1 MGHRPK
7 IIVLNN
13 DSAFLDLMKEVLG
26 DEGMD
31 VVLRKVWDDAYNTVK
46 NAKPDLIILDVLLD
60 NEGKGFELIDLLTLD
75 PATRSTP
82 VVIASTSTKQLHERM
97 DAFTTMGI
105 PVIGKPFDLDTLL
118 GIIRRA
124 LHAGTREEVHQMG
137 LGGPVDESG
146 VDGDPHS
153 ARDGGSRAR

>member
-1 MGHRPK
+1 MAQRPK
-7 IIVLNN
+7 ILVLNN

-26 DEGMD
+26 DEGLD

-46 NAKPDLIILDVLLD
+46 TTKPDLIILDVLLD
-60 NEGKGFELIDLLTLD
+60 NVGKGFELIDLLTLD

-105 PVIGKPFDLDTLL
+105 PVIGKPFDLDMLL
-118 GIIRRA
+118 GVIRRA
-124 LHAGTREEVHQMG
+124 LDAGTREQVQQIG

-146 VDGDPHS
+146 VDGGPHS
-153 ARDGGSRAR
+153 TRDGGPRPR